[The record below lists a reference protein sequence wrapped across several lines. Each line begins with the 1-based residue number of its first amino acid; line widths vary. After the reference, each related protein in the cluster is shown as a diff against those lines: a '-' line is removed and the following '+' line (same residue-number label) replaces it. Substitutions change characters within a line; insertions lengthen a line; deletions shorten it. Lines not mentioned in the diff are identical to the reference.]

1 MAARLTALLPRL
13 FALTVI
19 WLLGAATYTL
29 AADTV
34 APPKASDPAAAV
46 SKPHVLV
53 VPDVRRKAYVFAKGI
68 LQDAGFAWNV
78 EGGVKGYAANTVTVQ
93 NPAPGTRVVDNG
105 APVVVLGL
113 ARNSAYGESGQP
125 ENDAPFNGT
134 RVVLVSEWAPT
145 TSTGTTSVTTT
156 ETTPTTTGTV
166 STTTEPAGGTTTA
179 PSGTTTGPEQSP
191 KTRKPDFDVPGA
203 PAEPADE
210 MTLPARAR
218 ALRDRLAGSQ
228 RPPQRLI
235 NFWLYQHSWIVTGA
249 RFGWHDGAEALRILT
264 NVDESLE
271 RRFGF
276 GAKSAVV
283 ARRAL
288 AYVEAQ
294 AK

>member
-1 MAARLTALLPRL
+1 M
-13 FALTVI
+13 
-19 WLLGAATYTL
+19 
-29 AADTV
+29 
-34 APPKASDPAAAV
+34 
-46 SKPHVLV
+46 
-53 VPDVRRKAYVFAKGI
+53 
-68 LQDAGFAWNV
+68 
-78 EGGVKGYAANTVTVQ
+78 
-93 NPAPGTRVVDNG
+93 
-105 APVVVLGL
+105 
-113 ARNSAYGESGQP
+113 
-125 ENDAPFNGT
+125 
-134 RVVLVSEWAPT
+134 
-145 TSTGTTSVTTT
+145 TTT